1 MHAQVMNKKHDM
13 RILGIIGMLLLS
25 AQLCYAQYYQL
36 SDSVEVYG
44 DDVKELLRK
53 TNDST
58 SIKIGDQFA
67 GLWQSA
73 LSSAQQDSIMATS
86 AAMLSQKYQL
96 KPYFVKYYATI
107 NFAVDSA
114 DISRDELDDMLSMLL
129 QTVRLMDRRDFD
141 NTLTTLISLFRKDA
155 IYYANYNQL
164 YVRNGK
170 YSFNFI
176 APPQDAPMLMLEEE
190 LPESEAASDDGGWG
204 SSEDDGWGSEDDDW
218 GDGAWGDPET
228 SDDWESAD
236 EDSEWNDGWGWEE
249 EETTAS
255 TEEAST
261 EPAGLGVEDYIV
273 EETIQPDLIGPLLHL
288 EDMDLIL
295 TTTFDSANLTGTT
308 ADLML
313 HNHTLVGEGG
323 SFDWVN
329 TGLSPDSVF
338 YTMEKYNF
346 DIRVP
351 RLSAENGMMTYLGKV
366 DEPVKGAFQFA
377 SQKHAGPKAAR
388 YPRFM
393 SYKDKIKVS
402 IYDNSAINPHR
413 VFYTGGFSVHGN
425 KINSKSLM
433 EGAATLQVQGEGKKK
448 VRAVS
453 SRFVIGDSLIT
464 SPLSSVTIFQREDSI
479 YHPAIELKY
488 VLDSSQLIILA
499 ADGLYRQ
506 TPFVSTHLEMD
517 IKADVI
523 RWDLRTDSLNVSTL
537 TARDKVPV
545 VFESHEYYD
554 EDRFN
559 NLSRMYGFHPLIMAV
574 SYGRK
579 NNTLSFYAYDL
590 ARDVRQNEKTVKAA
604 MLDLMTQGF
613 IDYEPL
619 SGLVTIKKKGIHYTL
634 AKGRRVDYDN
644 LIMASYEES
653 GPNATIK
660 LDSKEL
666 TMRGIQRFD
675 ISEELGVAIE
685 PFDDEVTMLGDRNF
699 RFNGRLTSG
708 NFEFVGEGF
717 TFNYDSF
724 KIDMPKIDSIS
735 FFLPDEKGNRRKVN
749 NSLQNATNDES
760 FIDKVD
766 EGFKQTSGT
775 LYINNP
781 ENKSARKMLPDYPKF
796 DAENG
801 AVVYFDKPTV
811 LDGVYDKSMYFVIP
825 PFAIDSLSNA
835 DPSTI
840 GFEGTFYSDI
850 LPPIEETLSVMPD
863 NSMGFEHNVSTDGYQ
878 LYNGS
883 GIYKNQ
889 LRLDGKGL
897 RGTGTIDFLTSTME
911 SEDFIFYMDSVTTQG
926 TVAEV
931 REGTL
936 GSTSFPKAYV
946 ENYTMKWL
954 PGVDSMYISNNAE
967 PFEFYNQTASMDG
980 SAILTENG
988 GLLGSGTLFTRGSEA
1003 SSEKMQFEQTR
1014 FSARNADFE
1023 IKSDNSEKPALSG
1036 EDVFLDFDLDQNI
1049 ANISPEI
1056 EGVAAIDF
1064 PYAQFKTSITNAV
1077 WNLEDETIRMSKPDD
1092 VDIENSYFYA
1102 TRKELDSLWFNAEE
1116 AIYRIQLQEMD
1127 IFGVPFIT
1135 TADAKVIPENNQLQV
1150 LENARIE
1157 TFQNAVL
1164 VVDTLDEYHRLT
1176 NATIDI
1182 LSRHE
1187 FEGKAYY
1194 ELIAARDTFSIEMTN
1209 FRKDTVQRRRE
1220 TFYHTIADGRA
1231 KADQN
1236 IVISPGM
1243 LFRGDVRMH
1252 AAKEA
1257 LELDGE
1263 VKLDFQRIPD
1273 YDTWITYTSDAG
1285 QKELVFN
1292 FNEALTSK
1300 GEPLTAGLHLGS
1312 QDNSLYSTFV
1322 MDRRSPDDFD
1332 IFKPKGSLYYDE
1344 EQNEYVIRDPRK
1356 DERGALAG
1364 EVFRYNESEQTLVF
1378 EGPIDFMPYKSESF
1392 ALSTAVIG
1400 EGDLEANT
1408 FSMDAMMLL
1417 DIELPGQA
1425 VEIMGTDLNESLN
1438 KTGAPS
1444 STSDRTTLL
1453 YKLAEFI
1460 GDEAARDWDQQSISN
1475 YTPLV
1480 TMSGRLE
1487 QTLVLADVDMAWS
1500 TEHKAWYST
1509 SPIGLSNVREQDVNG
1524 SMTGFLEI
1532 KPLEMGEVMVN
1543 LFMQATPDSWYF
1555 FSFQNNRLAV
1565 WAYNEEFCDVVGGK
1579 SKIGKVDS
1587 GEYAYFLSD
1596 IAETMKFINRFR
1608 KNYLGIEE
1616 QYNFNTTAPVLAGDE
1631 STEEEKEADRDGF

>member
-13 RILGIIGMLLLS
+13 RILCIIGVLLLT
-25 AQLCYAQYYQL
+25 AQVSYAQYYQL

-44 DDVKELLRK
+44 DDVKTLLSK
-53 TNDST
+53 ANDST
-58 SIKIGDQFA
+58 SIKIGEQFA
-67 GLWQSA
+67 GLWQID
-73 LSSAQQDSIMATS
+73 LSETQQDSIMAIS
-86 AAMLSQKYQL
+86 SVMLSQKYKL
-96 KPYFVKYYATI
+96 KPYFVKFYATI

-114 DISRDELDDMLSMLL
+114 DVSRQELDNMLSMLL
-129 QTVRLMDRRDFD
+129 QTVTLLDRKEFN

-170 YSFNFI
+170 YSFDFI
-176 APPQDAPMLMLEEE
+176 APPLDEPMVILEEE
-190 LPESEAASDDGGWG
+190 LPAEEDQSEDDWGDSDDGGWG
-204 SSEDDGWGSEDDDW
+204 SDDDDW

-228 SDDWESAD
+228 SDDWETV
-236 EDSEWNDGWGWEE
+236 EKDSEWSDNWGWEE
-249 EETTAS
+249 EETSATSEAAAPV
-255 TEEAST
+255 TESLE
-261 EPAGLGVEDYIV
+261 VEEYIV
-273 EETIQPDLIGPLLHL
+273 EETVQPELIGPILHL
-288 EDMDLIL
+288 ENMDLTL
-295 TTTFDSANLTGTT
+295 TTTFDSANLTNTT
-308 ADLML
+308 ADLVL
-313 HNHTLVGEGG
+313 HNHLLVGEGG
-323 SFDWVN
+323 KFDWVN
-329 TGLSPDSVF
+329 TGLSADSVF
-338 YTMEKYNF
+338 YAMEKYNF

-351 RLSAENGMMTYLGKV
+351 RLSAENGTMTYLGKIK
-366 DEPVKGAFQFA
+366 EPVKGAFQFA
-377 SQKHAGPKAAR
+377 SQKHFGTESAR

-393 SYKDKIKVS
+393 SYNDNIEVS
-402 IYDNSAINPHR
+402 IYKKGAVNPHQ
-413 VFYTGGFSVHGN
+413 VYYTGGFSVHGSE
-425 KINSKSLM
+425 INSKSLM
-433 EGAATLQVQGEGKKK
+433 DGEAALEIHGDGMKK
-448 VRAVS
+448 VSAVS

-464 SPLSSVTIFQREDSI
+464 SPSSSVTIYQRQDSI
-479 YHPAIELKY
+479 YHPAIEFKY
-488 VLDSSQLIILA
+488 ILDSSQLVILS

-517 IKADVI
+517 IKADII

-554 EDRFN
+554 EERFN
-559 NLSRMYGFHPLIMAV
+559 SLSQMYGFHPLIMAV

-590 ARDVRQNEKTVKAA
+590 ARDTRQNEETVKAA

-613 IDYEPL
+613 IDYEPR
-619 SGLVTIKKKGIHYTL
+619 SGLVTLKKKGIHYTL
-634 AKGRRVDYDN
+634 AKSRRIDYDN

-653 GPNATIK
+653 EPNATIK
-660 LDSKEL
+660 LGSKEL
-666 TMRGIQRFD
+666 TMRGIQRFE
-675 ISEELGVAIE
+675 ISEELGVSIE
-685 PFDDEVTMLGDRNF
+685 PLNDEVTMLGDRNF
-699 RFNGRLTSG
+699 RFNGKLNSG

-735 FFLPDEKGNRRKVN
+735 FYLPDEEGNRKKVD
-749 NSLQNATNDES
+749 NSLQNATNDET
-760 FIDKVD
+760 FVDKMD
-766 EGFKQTSGT
+766 DGFKQTSGT

-781 ENKSARKMLPDYPKF
+781 ENKSASKIVPDYPKF

-801 AVVYFDKPTV
+801 AIVYFDKPSV
-811 LDGVYDKSMYFVIP
+811 LDGAYDKSMYFVIP
-825 PFAIDSLSNA
+825 PFSIDSLSDA

-840 GFEGTFYSDI
+840 GFDGTFYSDI
-850 LPPIEETLSVMPD
+850 LPPIEETLNVMPD
-863 NSMGFEHNVSTDGYQ
+863 NSMGFEHKVSSEGYQ
-878 LYNGS
+878 LYSGS
-883 GIYKNQ
+883 GIYKNE
-889 LRLDGKGL
+889 LRLDGNGL
-897 RGTGTIDFLTSTME
+897 RGTGTVDFLTSTME
-911 SEDFIFYMDSVTTQG
+911 SEDFVFYMDSVTTQG
-926 TVAEV
+926 TVAEI
-931 REGTL
+931 REGVI
-936 GSTSFPKAYV
+936 GNTSFPEAYV
-946 ENYTMKWL
+946 ENYSMKWL

-967 PFEFYNQTASMDG
+967 PFEFYSQTASMDG
-980 SAILTENG
+980 SAILTERG

-1014 FSARNADFE
+1014 FSARNANFE
-1023 IKSDNSEKPALSG
+1023 IKSNNPEKPALQG
-1036 EDVFLDFDLDQNI
+1036 EDVFLDFNLEQNI
-1049 ANISPEI
+1049 ANISPEK

-1064 PYAQFKTSITNAV
+1064 PYAQLKTSITNAV
-1077 WNLEDETIRMSKPDD
+1077 WNLEDETVRMSKPDD
-1092 VDIENSYFYA
+1092 IDIENSYFYA

-1116 AIYRIQLQEMD
+1116 AVYRIQLQEMD

-1150 LENARIE
+1150 LENARFE

-1164 VVDTLDEYHRLT
+1164 VVDTLNEYHRLT
-1176 NATIDI
+1176 DGTIDV
-1182 LSRHE
+1182 LSRNE
-1187 FEGKAYY
+1187 FTGKAFY
-1194 ELIAARDTFSIEMTN
+1194 ELITARDTFNIEMTN
-1209 FRKDTVQRRRE
+1209 FRKDTIQERRQ
-1220 TFYHTIADGRA
+1220 TFYHTIADGRVA
-1231 KADQN
+1231 NDKN

-1243 LFRGDVRMH
+1243 LFRGEVRMH

-1263 VKLDFQRIPD
+1263 VKLDFQTRPD
-1273 YDTWITYTSDAG
+1273 YNTWITYASDAG
-1285 QKELVFN
+1285 QKELVFD
-1292 FNEALTSK
+1292 FNEALTSR
-1300 GEPLTAGLHLGS
+1300 GEPLTAGLHMSG

-1332 IFKPKGSLYYDE
+1332 VFKPKGLLYYDE
-1344 EQNEYVIRDPRK
+1344 EEKEYVIRSPRK

-1364 EVFRYNESEQTLVF
+1364 EVYRYNESEQTLIF
-1378 EGPIDFMPYKSESF
+1378 EGPMDFMPYKSESF

-1400 EGDLEANT
+1400 EGNLETNEYT
-1408 FSMDAMMLL
+1408 MDAMMLM
-1417 DIELPGQA
+1417 DIDLPGQA
-1425 VEIMGTDLNESLN
+1425 VDIMGADLNESLN

-1444 STSDRTTLL
+1444 ATSDRTTLL

-1460 GDEAARDWDQQSISN
+1460 GDEAARDWNQQSISN

-1480 TMSGRLE
+1480 TMSGLLE
-1487 QTLVLADVDMAWS
+1487 QTLVLADVDLAWS
-1500 TEHKAWYST
+1500 AEHKAWYST

-1543 LFMQATPDSWYF
+1543 LFMQAAPDSWYF

-1565 WAYNEEFCDVVGGK
+1565 WAYSEEFCDVVGSK

-1608 KNYLGIEE
+1608 KDYLGIEE
-1616 QYNFNTTAPVLAGDE
+1616 QYNFNTTAPILAGDDT
-1631 STEEEKEADRDGF
+1631 TEEEEEADRDGF